1 MRKIPPS
8 LNLQPGEETRL
19 WQDISDAP
27 ERISRYR
34 KLSRLMAKRNRPRE
48 AIVLLRL
55 ALKKMTPEQFREIRE
70 IRKRIARLH
79 EDAGDISLA
88 VRAYRSLIREYPDV
102 SVLYER
108 LEKIFRDTG
117 RDKEMIKILKGAGK
131 DNPQRERL
139 LKRLVR
145 LETRLGRLNAARH
158 DLKLLISEFGSDY
171 SRLKDLGRLYEKTG
185 NLKQAIVSYK
195 KALKFKPEN
204 PDLALLIGVSKRKAG
219 QREKARKVFL
229 NILDFKPGWY
239 GSHINLAEMDIEDGD
254 FAAAEK
260 HFKQIDISFPGNSR
274 VMINRADILL
284 KEDRPEEA
292 LAICREG
299 AAATAFYYTDELSL
313 GHRVLG
319 AAYTALGNKE
329 EASYHSLMAKRIKGS
344 SDFFATT
351 IEVADEKIES
361 GDLDLAEKIADGLL
375 SRFPMNS
382 LAYIKKAEI
391 ARIRG
396 RIDEAISFAE
406 RAARE
411 DNPKYLNDKIRGL
424 KLLADLYKD
433 KGMTD
438 ESARYLQQAREH
450 SAS

>member
-1 MRKIPPS
+1 
-8 LNLQPGEETRL
+8 
-19 WQDISDAP
+19 
-27 ERISRYR
+27 
-34 KLSRLMAKRNRPRE
+34 
-48 AIVLLRL
+48 
-55 ALKKMTPEQFREIRE
+55 
-70 IRKRIARLH
+70 
-79 EDAGDISLA
+79 
-88 VRAYRSLIREYPDV
+88 
-102 SVLYER
+102 
-108 LEKIFRDTG
+108 
-117 RDKEMIKILKGAGK
+117 
-131 DNPQRERL
+131 
-139 LKRLVR
+139 
-145 LETRLGRLNAARH
+145 
-158 DLKLLISEFGSDY
+158 
-171 SRLKDLGRLYEKTG
+171 
-185 NLKQAIVSYK
+185 
-195 KALKFKPEN
+195 
-204 PDLALLIGVSKRKAG
+204 
-219 QREKARKVFL
+219 
-229 NILDFKPGWY
+229 
-239 GSHINLAEMDIEDGD
+239 MDIEDGD

-351 IEVADEKIES
+351 IEVADEKIAS

-411 DNPKYLNDKIRGL
+411 DNPKYINDKIRGL
-424 KLLADLYKD
+424 ELMAELYKD
-433 KGMTD
+433 KGMAD